1 MTSYDT
7 QVLTNASFYLKLDE
21 ASGAA
26 TAVDATGGGWDFSIN
41 GTPTLGSAAVN
52 PSGVS
57 SYSFNGTNAFLNL
70 AYNSGL
76 MDGRTFTV
84 CAWIKPAAIGALRCI
99 ASHDSAGAGWAFY
112 VDSSGKLNAFFPG
125 AGNSHLGTAVLAANT
140 AYFVAMTVDA
150 TNTQTKLYLN
160 GSLDATIATI
170 PTATNPINQF
180 RVGNSHGSNSSDAT
194 NNFFF
199 TGLIDDVSFHHGT
212 VLSATDIS
220 NLYSLGTS
228 VPTAASGTAS
238 LTVSAS
244 GAAVGGATG
253 SASLSLSASGAG
265 AGAAAGSAS
274 LAFDASGTGTPPNGA
289 TGDANLTLSASGD
302 VAAPVAGSASLTFT
316 ESGDTGAS
324 VSGSAHLTLTA
335 SGNTGATTYVSVVMA
350 DAPMG
355 YWRVGE
361 PAGSTVAI
369 DSSGNGHD
377 GSYIHSLYPP
387 HLGEP
392 GVLLGDT
399 DTAVRFDY
407 SEQKDMRVD
416 HWADLDTTAF
426 AIEAWVKTTARSS
439 PIAGRQGSNLAP
451 YRLMVGGYG
460 EAAVTIYDGTGTTAA
475 RAGYDG
481 SFYSYGSVTKID
493 DGHWHHVVA
502 TRDAAGTLGIYID
515 GVLDQQFTGTPDPDT
530 SGTYGFSVG
539 SDGANDNTVGTL
551 WGRGTIDEV
560 AVYGHAL
567 TAARVSAHYTMGRGA
582 SSGATL
588 TLTATGTVT
597 GASARGTATLTFG
610 GLGQV
615 PTPTAGIASLTLEAN
630 GVAVAL
636 FATDTSNNRHGRR
649 RLGFATVTVARPVAA
664 PPDTLTLATKVDKA
678 VAYPAPTMVNGRP
691 T

>member
-26 TAVDATGGGWDFSIN
+26 TAVDATGSGWDFNIN
-41 GTPTLGSAAVN
+41 GTPTLGSASVN

-99 ASHDSAGAGWAFY
+99 ASHDSSGAGWAFY

-125 AGNSHLGTAVLAANT
+125 AGNSHLGTTVLAANT
-140 AYFVAMTVDA
+140 SYFVAMTVDA
-150 TNTQTKLYLN
+150 TNTQTKLYIN
-160 GSLDATIATI
+160 GSLDATIAVI

-199 TGLIDDVSFHHGT
+199 SGLIDDVSFHHNV

-220 NLYSLGTS
+220 NLYTLGTNT
-228 VPTAASGTAS
+228 PTAASGTAS

-253 SASLSLSASGAG
+253 AAALSLSASGAG
-265 AGAAAGSAS
+265 AGTAAGSAS

-324 VSGSAHLTLTA
+324 VSGSAHLALTA
-335 SGNTGATTYVSVVMA
+335 SGNTGAPPTPYVAAVMA
-350 DAPMG
+350 DAPIG
-355 YWRVGE
+355 YWRLGE
-361 PAGSTVAI
+361 PSGDTAT
-369 DSSGNGHD
+369 DSSGYGND
-377 GSYIHSLYPP
+377 GTFTYQNARDVVHGVTSLVAADP
-387 HLGEP
+387 
-392 GVLLGDT
+392 
-399 DTAVRFDY
+399 DTATTLRTDSAGNPRMNAPAATTLAFTHEVWFVGEINIAWTGPGWSYTSVYTEVHSASPSAGNYIQVGIDAGTDSY
-407 SEQKDMRVD
+407 SYLAYTS
-416 HWADLDTTAF
+416 ADVLNT
-426 AIEAWVKTTARSS
+426 
-439 PIAGRQGSNLAP
+439 LHH
-451 YRLMVGGYG
+451 L
-460 EAAVTIYDGTGTTAA
+460 AVTRDGTGVLSIYFDGQLLRQWSSSAAPRLDLTTTFEITPHHGSATFDELA
-475 RAGYDG
+475 LYDYAL
-481 SFYSYGSVTKID
+481 SAD
-493 DGHWHHVVA
+493 RVA
-502 TRDAAGTLGIYID
+502 
-515 GVLDQQFTGTPDPDT
+515 
-530 SGTYGFSVG
+530 
-539 SDGANDNTVGTL
+539 
-551 WGRGTIDEV
+551 
-560 AVYGHAL
+560 
-567 TAARVSAHYTMGRGA
+567 AHYTVGYG
-582 SSGATL
+582 SHSGATL

-649 RLGFATVTVARPVAA
+649 RLGFATVTVTRPVAA
-664 PPDTLTLATKVDKA
+664 PPDTLTLTTAYDKA
-678 VAYPAPTMVNGRP
+678 LALPSPDMVGGRA